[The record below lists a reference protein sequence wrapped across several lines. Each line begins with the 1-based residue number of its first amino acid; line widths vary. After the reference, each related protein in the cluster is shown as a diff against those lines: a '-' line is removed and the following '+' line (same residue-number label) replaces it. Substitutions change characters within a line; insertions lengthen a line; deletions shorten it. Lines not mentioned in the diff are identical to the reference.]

1 MVATILFIISALL
14 ILWGGLS
21 KKEKL
26 TPQVEQKFD
35 LELADQLGRL
45 RYKLEESSYSG
56 RKIFVETKY
65 YQNEL
70 QDLIALEV
78 ILSEANV
85 KLTHKDK
92 TIPTVKQVMEKLVN
106 EPRPS
111 P

>member
-14 ILWGGLS
+14 ILWVSLS

-26 TPQVEQKFD
+26 TPQSEQKFD

-45 RYKLEESSYSG
+45 RYKLEESAYSG
-56 RKIFVETKY
+56 RKIFVDTKD
-65 YQNEL
+65 YQNEF

-78 ILSEANV
+78 ILGNANV
-85 KLTHKDK
+85 ELSHKGEN
-92 TIPTVKQVMEKLVN
+92 IPTVKQIMEKLVN

>member
-1 MVATILFIISALL
+1 MVATILIISAFL
-14 ILWGGLS
+14 ILWAGLS

-26 TPQVEQKFD
+26 TPQGEQKFD

-45 RYKLEESSYSG
+45 RYKLEESSYSS
-56 RKIFVETKY
+56 RKIFVETND

-78 ILSEANV
+78 ILSDANV

-92 TIPTVKQVMEKLVN
+92 NIPTVKQVMGRLVN